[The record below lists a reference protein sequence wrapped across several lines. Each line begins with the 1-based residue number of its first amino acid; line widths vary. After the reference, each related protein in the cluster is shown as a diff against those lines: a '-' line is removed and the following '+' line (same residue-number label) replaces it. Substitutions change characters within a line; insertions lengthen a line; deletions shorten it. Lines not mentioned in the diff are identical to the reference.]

1 MRYFFAKSLIK
12 NHFKSL
18 ITNHFSA
25 LYILIQ
31 FDGAYRRP
39 MDAIFY
45 FRAGQGSYIEVSKKT
60 IKAIHL
66 K

>member
-12 NHFKSL
+12 
-18 ITNHFSA
+18 NHFSA